1 MNIYLPIEF
10 KERELGPKILL
21 SNELR
26 NLSDFTFYVGN
37 YDLIIRKILKGELA
51 PGIII
56 FKSIQRYLFPKLV
69 ILKIL
74 GFKIIHL
81 EEESWVPF
89 DTEDLLLRRYPLRNL
104 FLISCVWMPI
114 KIDFKPYSIRNIFRN
129 KFTVV
134 GHPRVN
140 YFLKSQ
146 SSNNRTSDYLSKKI
160 LIISSFAYIN
170 NVNEYNFWN
179 STRDELGLMN
189 SFFFRIKYKQIFN
202 NILSDY
208 EYMIAF
214 IEYLISEGFVV
225 EYRPHPS
232 ENDKIISNR
241 FPTINITPRDNYDII
256 EEKNYRYIVHFGSTF
271 ALDLIKNGFK
281 NVVCLDRL
289 KTPQILTNSKLVSF
303 IFNDFNFVK
312 NRLKAGAICNSNSL
326 EDLFISFKIEKFQVK
341 TSYKCKIVNSI
352 LYFLLK
358 KISFKIST
366 RKANLTVRDL
376 TRVISDLRIIA
387 NVKEIE
393 ENIFMIKYE

>member
-26 NLSDFTFYVGN
+26 NLRDFTFYVGN

-74 GFKIIHL
+74 GFKFIHL

-104 FLISCVWMPI
+104 FLISSVWMPI
-114 KIDFKPYSIRNIFRN
+114 KIDFKPYSIRNIFKN

-189 SFFFRIKYKQIFN
+189 SIFFRIKYKQIFN
-202 NILSDY
+202 NILIDY

-214 IEYLISEGFVV
+214 IEYLISESFVV

-232 ENDKIISNR
+232 ENDRIISNR
-241 FPTINITPRDNYDII
+241 FPTINITPRDNYDLI

-281 NVVCLDRL
+281 NVVCLDPL
-289 KTPQILTNSKLVSF
+289 KTPQILTNSKLASF

-312 NRLKAGAICNSNSL
+312 YSLKAGAICNSNSL
-326 EDLFISFKIEKFQVK
+326 EDLFISFKIEKFEVK

-366 RKANLTVRDL
+366 RKANLTIRDL
-376 TRVISDLRIIA
+376 TRVISDLRINA
-387 NVKEIE
+387 NIKEIE